1 MIAYHWGGATENIKS
16 ALGMIIQDMQ
26 NNIASTKSL
35 GEALEMIVKEYKK
48 TDELVAGN
56 CIKATKSYKEHMGPS
71 SSGTGTD
78 KGNRGF
84 FERLIDWI
92 FNTEPDPRYEATS
105 EDDENNHNYVM
116 KRSLWEV
123 LSDDKYSEDKWV
135 TYTIDEKKAL
145 LQEYA
150 EEVIIIFGLKD
161 VEHTIEWN
169 SSLNYSSKS
178 VNWGRYNHA
187 THKIILN
194 ENVLSDTISWANSYT
209 LIQTVSHEC
218 RHAYQ
223 YEAIDYPEEFM
234 VTQEII
240 EEWDYNLYHD
250 YIQFGDPAS
259 VKMKWDYESQ
269 PVEKDARDFEIT
281 RDMRFY

>member
-1 MIAYHWGGATENIKS
+1 MTDVLIDTNKALACSQEILEIEGELRTLCSVIEGVSDSISLGGATENIKS

-178 VNWGRYNHA
+178 VNWGHNR
-187 THKIILN
+187 
-194 ENVLSDTISWANSYT
+194 S
-209 LIQTVSHEC
+209 
-218 RHAYQ
+218 
-223 YEAIDYPEEFM
+223 
-234 VTQEII
+234 
-240 EEWDYNLYHD
+240 
-250 YIQFGDPAS
+250 
-259 VKMKWDYESQ
+259 
-269 PVEKDARDFEIT
+269 
-281 RDMRFY
+281 